1 MLGVLVWAECLLHTP
16 GMGYEVSNVTL
27 RRITVG
33 LRLLPT
39 VEFSK
44 THLGIALGAGGLLVV
59 VFLGYLWW
67 LSSQPPVLARSEER
81 DPLTHMPI
89 SITMNPFRDRTI
101 ERTANNFI
109 REMRDGNCRVVL
121 AKWEKKKDY
130 RKKRADFI
138 CDSETEHP
146 LISWNLVEWEDAPPL
161 IILHYKGERYS
172 SPSHEATYKDLFS
185 VTLENKGSWAVT
197 KYDAFY

>member
-1 MLGVLVWAECLLHTP
+1 MQ
-16 GMGYEVSNVTL
+16 
-27 RRITVG
+27 
-33 LRLLPT
+33 
-39 VEFSK
+39 FSK
-44 THLGIALGAGGLLVV
+44 THLGIAVGAGGLLVF

-67 LSSQPPVLARSEER
+67 LSNQPPVLARSEER
-81 DPLTHMPI
+81 DPLTHMPL

-101 ERTANNFI
+101 ERMAGNFI
-109 REMRDGNCRVVL
+109 VQMRDGNCRQVL

-138 CDSETEHP
+138 CDSEAQHP

-161 IILHYKGERYS
+161 IILHYRGQRYS
-172 SPSHEATYKDLFS
+172 SPSQDATYKDLFS
-185 VTLENKGSWAVT
+185 VTLENKDGGWAVT